1 MPSGGQRGRSGTTTE
16 KIADFLARKVG
27 CHNFPPTAGGP
38 KQRCGRHSHSTKRFG
53 GGSTNRRRRHTPPP
67 TSLCRSSTLNETRQR
82 APPFR
87 VSVYPPEPNQAFN
100 GAPTTLAAP
109 SIGNRAKA
117 STATRQPKSNNK
129 KKMGSDSAAN
139 PSPAPAPALSRFHR
153 RLPKACLSPLRSR
166 KKEMK
171 RGVETGLQTMDAVWA
186 RKITF
191 LDFFC
196 ALYRFTVPDPRQ
208 FFARS
213 QAACTR
219 STSASQSWQCGGS
232 RGNNCN
238 FHKCEAQEM
247 HRTWKLRSQ
256 KGNTVV

>member
-1 MPSGGQRGRSGTTTE
+1 MAGTVWDYQKKITKKKGERPTQRTDWPPVNKNPSHREQRTTTGPTMPSGGQRGRSGTTTE

-139 PSPAPAPALSRFHR
+139 PSPAPAPPCLVSIGAYLKPACR
-153 RLPKACLSPLRSR
+153 RSGQERR
-166 KKEMK
+166 K
-171 RGVETGLQTMDAVWA
+171 
-186 RKITF
+186 
-191 LDFFC
+191 
-196 ALYRFTVPDPRQ
+196 
-208 FFARS
+208 
-213 QAACTR
+213 
-219 STSASQSWQCGGS
+219 
-232 RGNNCN
+232 
-238 FHKCEAQEM
+238 
-247 HRTWKLRSQ
+247 
-256 KGNTVV
+256 